1 MSALPTPPSSSR
13 SHAPVAILLTLFAMP
28 TPQRLIAN
36 WEAVVADAT
45 CEHPKSQTHLQRLD
59 PEQRDSVELTL
70 ADCAARLLDMAGH
83 WEGAVDDGDGEE
95 TRALLESHV
104 RGDAIEHKT
113 RAEAARFVAS
123 RLCAPRDMGADA
135 ASAMRA
141 VLMQMASES
150 EALAWQQSGG
160 LF

>member
-1 MSALPTPPSSSR
+1 M
-13 SHAPVAILLTLFAMP
+13 
-28 TPQRLIAN
+28 
-36 WEAVVADAT
+36 ADAT
-45 CEHPKSQTHLQRLD
+45 NAHPKSQTHLQRLD
-59 PEQRDSVELTL
+59 PEQRHSVEVTL
-70 ADCAARLLDMAGH
+70 ADCAARLLDTAGH
-83 WEGAVDDGDGEE
+83 WQGAAGDEDEE
-95 TRALLESHV
+95 EQRALLESQV

-113 RAEAARFVAS
+113 RAEAARYVAS

-141 VLMQMASES
+141 VLIQMASES